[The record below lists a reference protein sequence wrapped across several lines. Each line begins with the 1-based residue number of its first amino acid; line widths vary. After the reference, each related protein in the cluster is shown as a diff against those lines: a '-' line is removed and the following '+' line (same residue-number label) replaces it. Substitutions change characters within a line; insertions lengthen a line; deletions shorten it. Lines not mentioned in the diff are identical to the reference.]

1 MRNVGTME
9 GGDAKWSSAL
19 KVMMIELCEM
29 SLGLIDGAA
38 ILLELCGNSMAGH
51 KGEGRVMGTFS

>member
-1 MRNVGTME
+1 
-9 GGDAKWSSAL
+9 
-19 KVMMIELCEM
+19 M

-51 KGEGRVMGTFS
+51 EGEDRVMGSVSWGEMEVSSPNPA